1 MSFILLQLMRLE
13 VREMSLV
20 EVKKESLEVKYLSG
34 MGKTEGCCGRS
45 FNGYRCTFHITSK

>member
-1 MSFILLQLMRLE
+1 MRLE